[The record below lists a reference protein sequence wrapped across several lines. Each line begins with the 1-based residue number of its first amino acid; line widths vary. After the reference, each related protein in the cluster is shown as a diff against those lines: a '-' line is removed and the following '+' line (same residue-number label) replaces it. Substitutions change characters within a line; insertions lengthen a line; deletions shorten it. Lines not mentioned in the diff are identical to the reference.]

1 MERTARDILDSPQ
14 SLTKISILVMN
25 ISVKE
30 TLKKSIIWI
39 FFLFKGFFFFLAVI
53 ARQFEESIKDHKI
66 YRQVSEPCLTH
77 YYAPKCVTL
86 TPEPRCCF

>member
-39 FFLFKGFFFFLAVI
+39 FFLFKGFFFSGSDSKAI
-53 ARQFEESIKDHKI
+53 WRI
-66 YRQVSEPCLTH
+66 YKRSQNL
-77 YYAPKCVTL
+77 
-86 TPEPRCCF
+86 